1 MAFAELHA
9 HTMMSNLKAGRDSIN
24 RIPDL
29 VDCVQNMGHKG
40 LAITEHD
47 CIVSHLD
54 AVEYVKKKKA
64 IDASFKDFKII
75 LGNEIYLTPNDV
87 CKESPASYYPHF
99 ILNALDEEGHK
110 QIRQLS
116 TAAWGR
122 GFMQNAL
129 RAPTHYADLEK
140 IIGKNQGHVVGSSA
154 CMGGALP
161 RHLLAARNAPT
172 VEQRTEIRLE
182 CEGWIQYINN
192 IFGQGNFFLELQP
205 SNNPDQ
211 IYVNNQLVYMA
222 KNQNIPFII
231 TNDVHYLRPED
242 RPIHKAFLQAQ
253 ETEREV
259 DDFYETTYCK
269 SESEM
274 KELLS
279 YLEDD
284 IIEEGFA
291 NTVKIADRVQEYELK
306 KPLQI
311 PYMCLDYREPDINL
325 FMKYKEK
332 IPSLS
337 YFFTSKHDA
346 DRHLCREIV
355 KRIDNDEQYQNQET
369 YDELESELQTVIEC
383 SDAIGV
389 RWSAYFLTEQNIVN
403 LIWEAGEIVGCGRGS
418 GVGFL
423 LLNLL
428 GITQINPLREKAKT
442 EPWRFLNPARAST
455 SVLDIDIDIPQ
466 AGRENVLQKFRN
478 TFGVD
483 HVSQVLTLGTEKSKS
498 AILTACRG
506 LGVNNDYAQYLAS
519 LIVADRG
526 QLRTLH
532 QMYYGDP
539 EQDMQPN
546 KVFINEMD
554 AHPEIWETAL
564 KIEGLVRGSGVHAGG
579 IILDDVPFDE
589 HVSLMK
595 TNSLTTVTGATLHQA
610 EDMSL
615 IKFDVLSIAALDKIK
630 TCLELLVQDGLI
642 EWQGNLKSTYEKYLG
657 VYNLVRDD
665 IEMWKLAWDHKVISL
680 FQMEKE
686 SGKEAIRLV
695 KPSSVEELAQINSV
709 MRLMSSEKGGERPL
723 EKLARFKNDIS
734 LWYQEMTDYGLTE
747 DEQKLL
753 EPMLLNDYGI
763 MATQEAM
770 MSMVMIPE
778 IGGFDLLWADTLR
791 KAVAKKIGGAFDKCE
806 KEFYENAKQKGLS
819 QNLVHYVWDV
829 LISTL
834 KGYGFN
840 EMEPLYGD
848 V

>member
-24 RIPDL
+24 RIPAL
-29 VDCVQNMGHKG
+29 VDCIHDMGHTG

-47 CIVSHLD
+47 CMVSHLE
-54 AVEYVKKKKA
+54 AVEYVKKKKTT
-64 IDASFKDFKII
+64 DASFENFKII

-87 CKESPASYYPHF
+87 CKETPASYYPHF
-99 ILNALDEEGHK
+99 ILNALDEEGYK
-110 QIRQLS
+110 QLRQIS
-116 TAAWGR
+116 TRAWNR
-122 GFMQNAL
+122 GYMQNVL
-129 RAPTHYADLEK
+129 RVPTHYADLED
-140 IIGKNQGHVVGSSA
+140 IIGKNPGHVIGSSA
-154 CMGGALP
+154 CIGGALP
-161 RHLLAARNAPT
+161 KHLLEARDAPT
-172 VEQRTEIRLE
+172 KEQRNRLRLQCDDWIR
-182 CEGWIQYINN
+182 YICS
-192 IFGQGNFFLELQP
+192 IFGEGNFFLELQP

-211 IYVNNQLVYMA
+211 KFVNQQLVYIA
-222 KNQNIPFII
+222 KNEGLPFII

-242 RPIHKAFLQAQ
+242 RAIHRAFLQAQ

-269 SESEM
+269 TEAEM

-279 YLEDD
+279 YLSDD

-291 NTVKIADRVQEYELK
+291 NTVKIADRVQHFELK

-311 PYMCLDYREPDINL
+311 PYMSLNNKEPDINL
-325 FMKYKEK
+325 FLKYKDK

-346 DRHLCREIV
+346 DRHLCREIT
-355 KRIDNDEQYQNQET
+355 KRIDDDDQYQNQAT
-369 YDELESELQTVIEC
+369 YDELEAELQTVIEC

-403 LIWEAGEIVGCGRGS
+403 LIWEAGELVGCGRGS

-442 EPWRFLNPARAST
+442 VPWRFLNAARAST

-466 AGRENVLQKFRN
+466 AGRENVLQKFRD
-478 TFGVD
+478 TFGSD

-526 QLRTLH
+526 QLRSLS

-539 EQDMQPN
+539 EQEMLPN
-546 KVFINEMD
+546 KVFVNEMD
-554 AHPEIWETAL
+554 SHPEIWETAL

-579 IILDDVPFDE
+579 VIMVEEPFDDY
-589 HVSLMK
+589 VSLMR

-642 EWQGNLKSTYEKYLG
+642 EWQGNLKDTYEKYLG
-657 VYNLVRDD
+657 VYNIIRDD
-665 IEMWKLAWDHKVISL
+665 PEMWKLAWEHKVISL

-686 SGKEAIRLV
+686 SGKEAIRLA
-695 KPSSVEELAQINSV
+695 KPSSVEELALLNSV
-709 MRLMSSEKGGERPL
+709 MRLMSSEKGSERPL

-734 LWYQEMTDYGLTE
+734 LWYKEMADYGLAE
-747 DEQKLL
+747 EEQKLL

-770 MSMVMIPE
+770 MNMVMVPE
-778 IGGFDLLWADTLR
+778 VGGFDLLWADTLR
-791 KAVAKKIGGAFDKCE
+791 KAVAKKIGGAFDQCE
-806 KEFYENAKQKGLS
+806 KEFFENAKQKGLS
-819 QNLVHYVWDV
+819 QKLVHYVWDV
-829 LISTL
+829 LISMQ
-834 KGYGFN
+834 KGYGFS
-840 EMEPLYGD
+840 ELIGAA

>member
-29 VDCVQNMGHKG
+29 VDCIHGMGHTG

-47 CIVSHLD
+47 CTVSHLE
-54 AVEYVKKKKA
+54 AVEYVKKKKT
-64 IDASFKDFKII
+64 IDTSFEDFKII

-87 CKESPASYYPHF
+87 CKENPAPYYPHF
-99 ILNALDEEGHK
+99 ILNALDEEGYK
-110 QIRQLS
+110 QIRQIS
-116 TAAWGR
+116 TRAWNR
-122 GFMQNAL
+122 GYMQNVL
-129 RAPTHYADLEK
+129 RVPTHYADLEE
-140 IIGKNQGHVVGSSA
+140 IIGKNPGHIIGSSA
-154 CMGGALP
+154 CIGGALP
-161 RHLLAARNAPT
+161 KHLLEARDAPT
-172 VEQRTEIRLE
+172 KEQRIRLRLQ
-182 CEGWIQYINN
+182 CDDWIRYIRS
-192 IFGQGNFFLELQP
+192 IFGEGNFFLELQP

-211 IYVNNQLVYMA
+211 KFVNQQLVYMA
-222 KNQNIPFII
+222 KNERLPFII

-242 RPIHKAFLQAQ
+242 RAIHRAFLQAQ

-269 SESEM
+269 TEAEM

-279 YLEDD
+279 YLSDD
-284 IIEEGFA
+284 IIEEGFT
-291 NTVKIADRVQEYELK
+291 NTVKIADRVQHFELK

-311 PYMCLDYREPDINL
+311 PYMCLNHEEPNEDL
-325 FMKYKEK
+325 YGKYKDR

-337 YFFTSKHDA
+337 YFYNSEHEA

-355 KRIDNDEQYQNQET
+355 KRIDDDEQYQNQPT
-369 YDELESELQTVIEC
+369 YDELETELQTVIEC
-383 SDAIGV
+383 SDGIGV

-403 LIWEAGEIVGCGRGS
+403 LIWEAGELVGCGRGS

-442 EPWRFLNPARAST
+442 VPWRFINPARSKT

-466 AGRENVLQKFRN
+466 AARENVLQKFKE
-478 TFGVD
+478 TFGAD

-526 QLRTLH
+526 QIRSLK

-539 EQDMQPN
+539 EQDMRPN
-546 KVFINEMD
+546 KVFVNEMD

-564 KIEGLVRGSGVHAGG
+564 KIEGLVRTSGTHAGG
-579 IILDDVPFDE
+579 IIVTEDALDNYI
-589 HVSLMK
+589 SLMK
-595 TNSLTTVTGATLHQA
+595 TNSLITVTGATLHQA

-642 EWQGNLKSTYEKYLG
+642 EWQGNLKDTYEKYLG
-657 VYNLVRDD
+657 VYNIIRDD
-665 IEMWKLAWDHKVISL
+665 PEMWRLAWDHKVISL

-686 SGKEAIRLV
+686 SGKEAIRLA
-695 KPSSVEELAQINSV
+695 KPSSVEELALLNSV

-723 EKLARFKNDIS
+723 EKLARFKNDTS
-734 LWYQEMTDYGLTE
+734 QWYKEMTDYGLTE
-747 DEQKLL
+747 EEQKLL
-753 EPMLLNDYGI
+753 EPMLLKDYGI

-770 MSMVMIPE
+770 MSIVMVPE
-778 IGGFDLLWADTLR
+778 VGGFDLLWADVLR
-791 KAVAKKIGGAFDKCE
+791 KAVAKKIGGAFDQCE

-819 QNLVHYVWDV
+819 QKLVHYVWDV
-829 LISTL
+829 LISMQ
-834 KGYGFN
+834 KGYGFS
-840 EMEPLYGD
+840 ELIGAA